1 MLIQYRRQG
10 PRLLRR
16 EGLETID
23 SDTVW
28 IDLLDPTAE
37 EDAFVEKALGLD
49 IPTRAEAREI
59 EASSRLYVENGAH
72 FMTVFVIYNLDAPM
86 PQSATLTFIL
96 AGERLVTLRYSEP
109 RAFPLFVSRVD
120 KGDVPCNCGAAI
132 AIGLI
137 ETIIDRQ
144 ADLIERIQDEIERL
158 APSVFEIKGGQQTRN
173 RRLDVLLKVIG
184 KEGDITSRAQES
196 AFSID
201 RLLTFFAHA
210 ARERKEDQS
219 VSQRITTAQRDV
231 ASLTEQLR
239 FLFNRITFL
248 LDATLGMIATEQ
260 NQIIKLFSVVSV
272 MLMPPTLV
280 ASIYGMN
287 FKAMPEIEWTFGYP
301 MALGLMVLS
310 ALGPYLFFRRKGW
323 L

>member
-10 PRLLRR
+10 PRLLRLDGM
-16 EGLETID
+16 EAID
-23 SDTVW
+23 TDTVW

-37 EDAFVEKALGLD
+37 EDAFVEKALGLS

-72 FMTVFVIYNLDAPM
+72 FMTAFVIYNLEATM

-96 AGERLVTLRYSEP
+96 AGSRLVTLRYSEP
-109 RAFPLFVSRVD
+109 RAFPLFVTRVD
-120 KGDVPCNCGAAI
+120 KGDAPCNCGAAI

-210 ARERKEDQS
+210 ARERKEDQAIS
-219 VSQRITTAQRDV
+219 HRIATAQRDV

-287 FKAMPEIEWTFGYP
+287 FKAMPELNWPYGYP
-301 MALGLMVLS
+301 MALGLMILS
-310 ALGPYLFFRRKGW
+310 AIIPYYYFRRRGW